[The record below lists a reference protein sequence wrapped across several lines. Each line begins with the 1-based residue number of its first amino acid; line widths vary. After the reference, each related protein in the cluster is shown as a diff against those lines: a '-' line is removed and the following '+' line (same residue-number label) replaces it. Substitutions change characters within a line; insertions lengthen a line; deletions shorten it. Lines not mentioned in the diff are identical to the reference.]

1 MQRGGCIKFERCS
14 GGAITITQLVW
25 LQYAWKRVAHTHTH
39 TRMVQGHKQ
48 SGITHQ
54 PRTRISEKPA
64 VDLRVRWNRPVQVGA
79 GLLQQLASRTSD
91 GSVRH
96 KTLIHLQSCLWLF
109 FQQLHILFF
118 LFFFNQPEF
127 KNWAGLPGF
136 AVMEIWLW
144 QDTILHWVVFTRRA
158 NRLSFRFKIGFVLF
172 YPPFSSLCHSARLG
186 P

>member
-1 MQRGGCIKFERCS
+1 MKKSR
-14 GGAITITQLVW
+14 T
-25 LQYAWKRVAHTHTH
+25 HTHTH
-39 TRMVQGHKQ
+39 TYGAGTQTEWDHTSAPNADQWEASSRFTSAMK
-48 SGITHQ
+48 
-54 PRTRISEKPA
+54 
-64 VDLRVRWNRPVQVGA
+64 PVQVGA

-118 LFFFNQPEF
+118 LIFFYQPEF

-136 AVMEIWLW
+136 AEMEIWLW